1 VQRLGLTAGALAAS
15 ATLAIAVAAVV
26 ALWDGHL
33 LLGVLVAVAIAWSCA
48 PLLALL
54 TGGRH
59 PSDAV
64 DHPATV
70 ATVTTVVRLGDEPPE
85 TARSSI
91 ALARREGPTVIIA
104 AGREVPDDLA
114 AEADA
119 VHVGATIGEALV
131 AAATEAT
138 TDAIL
143 VVSARAVPRMAACRR
158 AAALLDDRTGWVS
171 GASRPFNRD
180 RYASD
185 RREVVG
191 AALRRRSVA
200 SLALWETDATLV
212 RRDLL
217 VAHPLVPGRPWGAW
231 LRARASEGLRG
242 ERVDETLSWRA
253 APVAAGSYWPDAVA
267 RQRASAADL
276 SMAICTGPL
285 RARLGA
291 ALLLARE
298 LYAYPLVVWFAAP
311 LLIED
316 AGALGIDVWGAT
328 AALVATAVV
337 RWWSLRAA
345 LGLEVLPRADI
356 TSALYHAPGSLAA
369 LLAAI
374 RRRVTPLGRSV
385 PTRPLVWAALVLT
398 AVAGYGLVRNEPGAT
413 SSRLAVVA
421 SIAMLGMLWA
431 FTIRSLVERTW
442 SRSSYRVRL
451 AIPASVDGVEASTV
465 DGSPG
470 GVAVRGRFDAGRTAP
485 GTEVEVQL
493 RLDDGTV
500 ATVPAVVA
508 ARRPSRGEQLLGL
521 ELHPGT
527 AAMDAWSAQLLR
539 AVEAPAGPSVPTVA
553 HQQVVSTR
561 GRLATIA
568 DRVVVG
574 AVVAISVAV
583 IAALVLV
590 LLGFRP
596 LVIRSGSMVPTYG
609 VGDVVLVDQV
619 RADELRAGDVAS
631 LEYYPEYG
639 ESLTHRVRS
648 VREVDGRVDVETRG
662 DANDSSENWSVP
674 ADALVG
680 RVVASIPA
688 IGAPATLVRTATVP
702 LVIGVVVVAIVL
714 AVLLRGRRPG
724 PTAPD
729 AATSGSAHVDDE
741 QGDDAEGGHH
751 EGARAGSMGPGGD
764 VAQ

>member
-1 VQRLGLTAGALAAS
+1 MIALA
-15 ATLAIAVAAVV
+15 
-26 ALWDGHL
+26 GHHL
-33 LLGVLVAVAIAWSCA
+33 LLGLLVAGALAWSCA
-48 PLLALL
+48 PLLAMLL
-54 TGGRH
+54 GTR
-59 PSDAV
+59 PTS
-64 DHPATV
+64 PAPEDRNAGSGADGDRV

-85 TARSSI
+85 TARSTV
-91 ALARREGPTVIIA
+91 ALARREGPTVIVA
-104 AGREVPDDLA
+104 AGRAVPDDVA
-114 AEADA
+114 DEADA
-119 VHVGATIGEALV
+119 VHVADTIGDAV
-131 AAATEAT
+131 AAAATAAT
-138 TDAIL
+138 TDALL

-158 AAALLDDRTGWVS
+158 AAALLDDRVGWVC

-185 RREVVG
+185 RREVLG
-191 AALRRRSVA
+191 AALRRRSP
-200 SLALWETDATLV
+200 STLALWETDATLV

-217 VAHPLVPGRPWGAW
+217 AAHPLVPGRPWGSW
-231 LRARASEGLRG
+231 LRSRAAEGVTGVRT
-242 ERVDETLSWRA
+242 DETLSWRA

-276 SMAICTGPL
+276 SMATGTGSI
-285 RARLGA
+285 RGRLVA

-298 LYAYPLVVWFAAP
+298 LYAYPVIVWLATP
-311 LLIED
+311 LLVTD
-316 AGALGIDVWGAT
+316 AGALGIDPWVGV
-328 AALVATAVV
+328 AALAAAWVA
-337 RWWSLRAA
+337 RWWSLRVA
-345 LGLEVLPRADI
+345 LGIDLLPRADV

-369 LLAAI
+369 LLAAV
-374 RRRVTPLGRSV
+374 RRRVTPLGHSV

-451 AIPASVDGVEASTV
+451 SIPASIDGVDATTV

-470 GVAVRGRFDAGRTAP
+470 GVAVRGSFDAARTTP
-485 GTEVEVQL
+485 GTEVEVVL
-493 RLDDGTV
+493 RLDDGTTTT
-500 ATVPAVVA
+500 ARGVVA

-521 ELHPGT
+521 ELHPT
-527 AAMDAWSAQLLR
+527 NAAMDAWSAQLLR
-539 AVEAPAGPSVPTVA
+539 AVEAPPGTSAPTVT
-553 HQQVVSTR
+553 HQRVASTR
-561 GRLATIA
+561 SRVAIAA
-568 DRVVVG
+568 DRIVTG

-596 LVIRSGSMVPTYG
+596 LVIRSGSMVPTYQ
-609 VGDVVLVDQV
+609 VGDVVLVDQI

-648 VREVDGRVDVETRG
+648 VRTVDGRVDVETRG
-662 DANDSSENWSVP
+662 DANDSSEEWSVP
-674 ADALVG
+674 ADSMVG

-702 LVIGVVVVAIVL
+702 LVIGVIVVAIVVG
-714 AVLLRGRRPG
+714 VLLRGRRPG
-724 PTAPD
+724 SAAVDPTGDGTVPE
-729 AATSGSAHVDDE
+729 ATASD
-741 QGDDAEGGHH
+741 
-751 EGARAGSMGPGGD
+751 RA
-764 VAQ
+764 VR

>member
-1 VQRLGLTAGALAAS
+1 VQRLGRTAGALAAS
-15 ATLAIAVAAVV
+15 VTLAVAGVAVF
-26 ALWDGHL
+26 ALRDGHV
-33 LLGVLVAVAIAWSCA
+33 LLGVLVAVALAWSCA

-54 TGGRH
+54 LGDRRPAMAVGR
-59 PSDAV
+59 DG
-64 DHPATV
+64 AT

-85 TARSSI
+85 TARSTI
-91 ALARREGPTVIIA
+91 ALARREGPTVVIA
-104 AGREVPDDLA
+104 AGRAVPDELA

-119 VHVGATIGEALV
+119 VHVADTIGEALV
-131 AAATEAT
+131 AAAAAAS

-143 VVSARAVPRMAACRR
+143 VVSARAVPRMAACRH
-158 AAALLDDRTGWVS
+158 AAALLDERVGWVL

-191 AALRRRSVA
+191 AALRRRSVT

-242 ERVDETLSWRA
+242 ERVDDTLSWRA

-276 SMAICTGPL
+276 SMAIGTGPL

-291 ALLLARE
+291 AFLLARE
-298 LYAYPLVVWFAAP
+298 LYAYPLIVWFSAP

-316 AGALGIDVWGAT
+316 AGTLGIDVWPAI
-328 AALVATAVV
+328 AALVATGVA

-345 LGLEVLPRADI
+345 LGLTLMPRSDV

-421 SIAMLGMLWA
+421 SIVMLGMLWA

-451 AIPASVDGVEASTV
+451 SIPATVDGAAATTV

-485 GTEVEVQL
+485 GTEVEVEL

-500 ATVPAVVA
+500 AHIPAVVA

-521 ELHPGT
+521 ELHAGT
-527 AAMDAWSAQLLR
+527 AAMDEWSAQLLR
-539 AVEAPAGPSVPTVA
+539 AVESPSAPTAPTVA
-553 HQQVVSTR
+553 HEQATSTR
-561 GRLATIA
+561 SRLATIA
-568 DRVVVG
+568 DRLVMG

-596 LVIRSGSMVPTYG
+596 LVIRSGSMVPTYQ
-609 VGDVVLVDQV
+609 VGDVVLVDQI

-674 ADALVG
+674 ADAMVG

-702 LVIGVVVVAIVL
+702 LVIGVIVLAIVV

-724 PTAPD
+724 AGAPD
-729 AATSGSAHVDDE
+729 AEDTSDTTDTSDSTTSDRPRS
-741 QGDDAEGGHH
+741 GGQL
-751 EGARAGSMGPGGD
+751 
-764 VAQ
+764 AQ